1 MNHLQASPHR
11 ERAAGAGAT
20 LLAGETALADLPL
33 WAQVLV
39 AARLLQRA
47 ALTLRREWP
56 VPLGALVDAAIA
68 AMHDCAREGGGVHR
82 LRDLI
87 DAARN
92 ERGTDAATAPV
103 RGLLWYALDALRAA
117 EAAQDFPV
125 DATVTQSTLR
135 ALRELC
141 TDARVVPL
149 QLRVLMAGDI
159 DLLRFACTEAGLH
172 RYAALPDA
180 VFLQLAQA
188 HALTLIDPPPAQL
201 SWR

>member
-1 MNHLQASPHR
+1 MNPCEA
-11 ERAAGAGAT
+11 RAHDARPEGAGAA
-20 LLAGETALADLPL
+20 LFAGADALADLPL

-47 ALTLRREWP
+47 ARTLRREWP
-56 VPLGALVDAAIA
+56 PRLGALVDAAIA

-87 DAARN
+87 DAARH
-92 ERGTDAATAPV
+92 ERGTDAATAPA
-103 RGLLWYALDALRAA
+103 RGLLWYAIDALRAA

-125 DATVTQSTLR
+125 DATVTHSTLR

-141 TDARVVPL
+141 TDTRVVPL

-159 DLLRFACTEAGLH
+159 DLLRFACTEAGVQ

-180 VFLQLAQA
+180 VFLHLAPV
-188 HALTLIDPPPAQL
+188 HPLTLVAAPPAQP